1 MIEPPLVA
9 VSFKVIKS
17 KSCCYIDGKTGD
29 EIPPAGALLLD
40 MQTANLICEVW
51 KTMTIK
57 ANFQRCIDRWGVSRT
72 VEKCWNAVGER
83 T

>member
-29 EIPPAGALLLD
+29 EIQLAHFCLTCRQL
-40 MQTANLICEVW
+40 T
-51 KTMTIK
+51 
-57 ANFQRCIDRWGVSRT
+57 
-72 VEKCWNAVGER
+72 
-83 T
+83 